1 MPSHME
7 KELDFIAPARE
18 DIQATIHELGEHDV
32 QLVNLQFSDIS
43 GGARTVT
50 VPVSLLPRVF
60 HRGYRF
66 DGAAMAGGERQVEVD
81 LFLMPDPSSFTIFP
95 HVTGEPR
102 RAQIF
107 CWVTRRENQ
116 PFAGDPRTILQRQL
130 QRAAA
135 LDLDY
140 RAGIELEFYLY
151 RGESLAEAARAAHL
165 IDNGYFGDGGDDTAN
180 VRDDIV
186 AELHELGVGV
196 HGAHHETG
204 PGQQELDLRH
214 SGGIRLADQLMTTR
228 QVIRQ
233 VAQRHGMRATFMAKP
248 FPDLP
253 GSGMHIF
260 QRLLS
265 LSDGKD
271 LLRDEGDTHGT
282 SSTAQHM
289 IAGQLAHASAM
300 SAILNTTVNSYKRL
314 ADGHRAPGWATWAR
328 VSRGSLLRVP
338 TASSDVATDIELRSP
353 DALANPYLAVA
364 VALGA
369 ALDGIQNEM
378 EPPPPF
384 DENLV
389 SYDEDE
395 FHRLGATRL
404 PQTMGEALDELATND
419 VIRMILG
426 TYIFDQLLSVKRA
439 EWSDYRRHVSPW
451 EHARYG
457 DL

>member
-1 MPSHME
+1 MAASID
-7 KELDFIAPARE
+7 KDLDSILPTRE
-18 DIQATIHELGEHDV
+18 DIQHTIHTLGEHEV
-32 QLVNLQFSDIS
+32 SLVYLQFSDIA

-50 VPVSLLPRVF
+50 IPVSLLPRVF

-81 LFLMPDPSSFTIFP
+81 LFLMPDPSTLTIFP
-95 HVTGEPR
+95 ATAGKA
-102 RAQIF
+102 RAAQLF

-116 PFAGDPRTILQRQL
+116 PFSGDPRTILQRQL
-130 QRAAA
+130 NRAAA
-135 LDLDY
+135 LGLDY

-151 RGESLAEAARAAHL
+151 KGESLAEAAHAAHL
-165 IDNGYFGDGGDDTAN
+165 IDNGYFGEGGDDTAEI
-180 VRDDIV
+180 RDEIV
-186 AELHELGVGV
+186 ANLHELGIGV

-214 SGGIRLADQLMTTR
+214 SGGIRIADQLITTR
-228 QVIRQ
+228 QVIRK
-233 VAQRHGMRATFMAKP
+233 VAHQYGMRTTFMAKP

-265 LSDGKD
+265 LNDGRD
-271 LLRDEGDTHGT
+271 MLRDDGDLHGT
-282 SSTAQHM
+282 SGMAQHM
-289 IAGQLAHASAM
+289 IAGQLAHAPAM

-314 ADGHRAPGWATWAR
+314 ADGHRAPAWATWAR

-338 TASSDVATDIELRSP
+338 TAASDVATDIELRSP
-353 DALANPYLAVA
+353 DALANPYLAIA

-369 ALDGIQNEM
+369 AIDGIQEEK

-395 FHRLGATRL
+395 FHRLGAVRL
-404 PQTMGEALDELATND
+404 PQTMGEALDELANND
-419 VIRMILG
+419 VIRSILG
-426 TYIFDQLLSVKRA
+426 TYIFDQLLSVKRT

>member
-1 MPSHME
+1 MASHIDKDIE
-7 KELDFIAPARE
+7 PITPTRE
-18 DIQATIHELGEHDV
+18 DIQHTIHLLGEHEV
-32 QLVNLQFSDIS
+32 QLVSLQFSDIA

-60 HRGYRF
+60 DRGYRF

-81 LFLMPDPSSFTIFP
+81 LFLMPDPSTLTIFP
-95 HVTGEPR
+95 ETPGKPR
-102 RAQIF
+102 GAQLF

-130 QRAAA
+130 QRASA
-135 LDLDY
+135 LGLDY

-151 RGESLAEAARAAHL
+151 KGESLTEAASVAHL
-165 IDNGYFGDGGDDTAN
+165 VENGYFGEGGDDTS
-180 VRDDIV
+180 VIRDEIV
-186 AELHELGVGV
+186 ATLHDLGVGV

-214 SGGIRLADQLMTTR
+214 SGGIRIADQLMTTR
-228 QVIRQ
+228 QVIRR

-260 QRLLS
+260 QRMLS
-265 LSDGKD
+265 LDDGQD
-271 LLRDEGDTHGT
+271 LLRDEGEAHGG
-282 SSTAQHM
+282 SATAQYM
-289 IAGQLAHASAM
+289 IAGQLAHARAM

-314 ADGHRAPGWATWAR
+314 ADGHRAPAWATWAR

-338 TASSDVATDIELRSP
+338 TAAGDQPTDIELRSP
-353 DALANPYLAVA
+353 DALVNPYLAVA

-369 ALDGIQNEM
+369 AVDGIRNEM

-395 FHRLGATRL
+395 FHRLGAVRL
-404 PQTMGEALDELATND
+404 PQTMGEAIEELSAND
-419 VIRMILG
+419 VIRSILG
-426 TYIFDQLLSVKRA
+426 TYIFDQLLTVKRA
-439 EWSDYRRHVSPW
+439 EWAEYRRHVSPW
-451 EHARYG
+451 EHERYG

>member
-1 MPSHME
+1 MGSHMDR
-7 KELDFIAPARE
+7 ELSSIVPSRE
-18 DIQATIHELGEHDV
+18 DIQDAIHALGEHDV
-32 QLVNLQFSDIS
+32 QLVSLQFSDIA

-50 VPVSLLPRVF
+50 IPVSLLPRVF

-81 LFLMPDPSSFTIFP
+81 LFLMPDPATLTIFP
-95 HVTGEPR
+95 EQPGKPR
-102 RAQIF
+102 GAQLY
-107 CWVTRRENQ
+107 CWVTRRESQ

-130 QRAAA
+130 QRAATMGI
-135 LDLDY
+135 DY

-151 RGESLAEAARAAHL
+151 TGDSLTDAARAADL
-165 IDNGYFGDGGDDTAN
+165 VENGYFGDGGDDTAA
-180 VRDDIV
+180 VRDEIV
-186 AELHELGVGV
+186 ASLHELGVGV

-214 SGGIRLADQLMTTR
+214 SGGIRIADQLMTTR
-228 QVIRQ
+228 QVIRR
-233 VAQRHGMRATFMAKP
+233 VARQHGMRATFMAKP

-260 QRLLS
+260 QRVLS
-265 LSDGKD
+265 LDDGED
-271 LLRDEGDTHGT
+271 LLRDEGDAHGM
-282 SSTAQHM
+282 STMAQHM
-289 IAGQLAHASAM
+289 IAGQLAHAPAM

-314 ADGHRAPGWATWAR
+314 ADGHRAPAWATWAR

-338 TASSDVATDIELRSP
+338 TAGSEQPTDLELRSP
-353 DALANPYLAVA
+353 DALANPYLAIA

-369 ALDGIQNEM
+369 AIDGIANEM

-395 FHRLGATRL
+395 FHRLGAVRL
-404 PQTMGEALDELATND
+404 PQTMGEALDEMATND
-419 VIRMILG
+419 VMRSVLG

-439 EWSDYRRHVSPW
+439 EWADYRRHVSPW

-457 DL
+457 DI